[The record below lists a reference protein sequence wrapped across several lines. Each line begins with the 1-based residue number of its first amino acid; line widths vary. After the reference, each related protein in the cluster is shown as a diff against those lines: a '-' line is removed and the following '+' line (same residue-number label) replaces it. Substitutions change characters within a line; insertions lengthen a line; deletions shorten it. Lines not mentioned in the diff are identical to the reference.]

1 MGAIMTD
8 WLALSARDMGQ
19 AIEEGRL
26 DPVDLALAH
35 LDDIATKDPD
45 AQIYARTTP
54 ERAVAE
60 ATAAQDRAKRGLR
73 NGPLDG
79 VPASWKDLFDTAGTA
94 TEAGTRL
101 MAGRIPTA
109 DAEVLRRATLAGM
122 VCLGK
127 THLSEIAFSGLGV
140 NPMTATSPNRDFPG
154 HAPGGS
160 SSGAAAS
167 LTHHLAPIAIGSD
180 TGGSIRLPAAWNG
193 LVGLKPTHGVLPLDG
208 TVPLA
213 ETFDTVGPLARSVA
227 DAALA
232 FAALGGD
239 AVDLGG
245 ASLRGV
251 QFAALD
257 TIVMDDLA
265 PEIAT
270 AYTDTLDQLGKAGAH
285 ITPIQMPALNDAF
298 ALAGILY
305 TSDAWAFWGD
315 KIDANPDAM
324 WHHIRD
330 RVRVGGDFAAADYLR
345 AWTQLRTIRAQWRDL
360 VAGYDAV
367 LCPTVPILPPS
378 VDRLLADDDYYRDT
392 NLMALRNTRVGNLM
406 GLCGLSIPTGTPGA
420 GLLINGLPGQEGR
433 ILRLGA
439 AVETGLA

>member
-1 MGAIMTD
+1 MTD
-8 WLALSARDMGQ
+8 WLTKSATQMSQ
-19 AIEEGRL
+19 AIDEGRL
-26 DPVDLALAH
+26 DPVDLAQAH
-35 LDDIATKDPD
+35 LDAIADADPD
-45 AQIYARTTP
+45 LQIYARVTSD
-54 ERAVAE
+54 RALAE
-60 ATAAQDRAKRGLR
+60 ARAARSRAKSGTRI
-73 NGPLDG
+73 GPLDG
-79 VPASWKDLFDTAGTA
+79 IPASWKDLFDTAGTV

-101 MAGRIPTA
+101 MAGRIPTQ
-109 DAEVLRRATLAGM
+109 DAEVLRRATAVGM

-140 NPMTATSPNRDFPG
+140 NPMTATAPNRAFPG

-167 LTHHLAPIAIGSD
+167 LAHNLAPIAMGSD

-193 LVGLKPTHGVLPLDG
+193 LVGLKPTHGLLPLDG

-213 ETFDTVGPLARSVA
+213 ETFDTVGPLTRCVA

-232 FAALGGD
+232 FAAIGGD
-239 AVDLGG
+239 TVDLAG
-245 ASLRGV
+245 ANLRGV

-257 TIVMDDLA
+257 TIVMDALA
-265 PEIAT
+265 PEIAA
-270 AYTDTLDQLGKAGAH
+270 AYDGALDVLGKAGAK
-285 ITPIQMPALNDAF
+285 ITRIEMPALQDAF

-315 KIDANPDAM
+315 KIEANPDAM

-330 RVRVGGDFAAADYLR
+330 RVRVGGDFGAAEYLR

-378 VDRLLADDDYYRDT
+378 VDRLLSDDDYYRDT

-406 GLCGLSIPTGTPGA
+406 GLCGLSLPTGTPGA

-439 AVETGLA
+439 AAEAALA